1 MVTLTPDLAGNTIII
16 MGIVYVFTMLY
27 SFYMAYLA
35 YKQAKVKDL
44 LQETNNILKRIEEKM
59 SEEQ

>member
-1 MVTLTPDLAGNTIII
+1 